1 MGIAALVLGIIG
13 VVLCWIP
20 AVGWV
25 GVVLA
30 LVALILGIVAVKKGI
45 KGLGIAGLILG
56 IVGLGW
62 GLYVQI
68 MTIMAVSAI
77 DESLQGLEAGLN
89 DPALQQQL
97 DQSLNQALQE
107 AAQPAQQQ

>member
-1 MGIAALVLGIIG
+1 MGIAALILGIIG

-20 AVGWV
+20 AIGWV

-30 LVALILGIVAVKKGI
+30 LVALILGIVALKKGI

-77 DESLQGLEAGLN
+77 DDSLQGLEAGLN

-97 DQSLNQALQE
+97 QQGLDQAMQE
-107 AAQPAQQQ
+107 AAQQAQQQ

>member
-77 DESLQGLEAGLN
+77 DEGLQGLEAGLN

-107 AAQPAQQQ
+107 AAQQAQQQ